1 MNTTEG
7 QPTEPPVFHGGVNI
21 AMKIPPHLYDQTER
35 FYVDTL
41 ALPVVSR
48 TDSSVELEFGPN
60 RLWLDRVPTMSQA
73 EIWLEVVADD
83 LASAS
88 EHLHRRG
95 VPRCD
100 EIEPLPDGSR
110 AFWITSPAQIVHLVL
125 QPDD

>member
-1 MNTTEG
+1 MNTTEA
-7 QPTEPPVFHGGVNI
+7 QPTETPAFRGGVNI
-21 AMKIPPHLYDQTER
+21 AMKIPPHLYAETEH

-83 LASAS
+83 LSSAA
-88 EHLHRRG
+88 EHFHRRG
-95 VPRCD
+95 VARCD
-100 EIEPLPDGSR
+100 EIEPLPEGSG

-125 QPDD
+125 HSDD